1 IRRIESGFRQGVAYQ
16 DSSVSVVFNLAGTWS
31 DPGVGKTLAQKQ
43 YQSGVDVIYN
53 GAGRT
58 GLGIIEAAKEANQ
71 LTMGTSGDQRYLAP
85 DNVVGN
91 RPKRVDAAVLML
103 VEEMLQDKFRPG
115 LRSLGLK
122 EGGLALGPFNE
133 TLVTPAM
140 LAKLEELKGKIIRG
154 EITVLLPEP

>member
-1 IRRIESGFRQGVAYQ
+1 
-16 DSSVSVVFNLAGTWS
+16 
-31 DPGVGKTLAQKQ
+31 
-43 YQSGVDVIYN
+43 
-53 GAGRT
+53 
-58 GLGIIEAAKEANQ
+58 
-71 LTMGTSGDQRYLAP
+71 
-85 DNVVGN
+85 
-91 RPKRVDAAVLML
+91 ML